1 MKEKVELLAAMS
13 NERRLQILTHLA
25 HKERKVGELVEHVG
39 VSQSALSQHL
49 AILRSQKLVA
59 TRRDAKTI
67 YYSLTSPA
75 VLAVLSALDQALAIP
90 DAPSQPSMHDVRHR
104 EERAG
109 PTPDG
114 RHMASD
120 H

>member
-49 AILRSQKLVA
+49 AKLRALDLVS
-59 TRRDAKTI
+59 TRRDAQTI
-67 YYSLTSPA
+67 YYMVSSPHIELMLSTLSSLYMSPTPRRQEQP
-75 VLAVLSALDQALAIP
+75 VLAIA
-90 DAPSQPSMHDVRHR
+90 
-104 EERAG
+104 
-109 PTPDG
+109 
-114 RHMASD
+114 
-120 H
+120 